1 MILLLWTLIVL
12 YYRIEPQL
20 FKKTP
25 KVWDTSL
32 NILKMKNTS
41 SILALQATDAKKYP
55 QKTHFLAYIIVD
67 SISSI
72 RVAR

>member
-1 MILLLWTLIVL
+1 MILLLLTLIVF
-12 YYRIEPQL
+12 YYKIEPQF

-32 NILKMKNTS
+32 NILKMKNTF

-55 QKTHFLAYIIVD
+55 QKTPFLAYIIVD
-67 SISSI
+67 LISSI